1 MKKLLF
7 IPMLFACFMGMGQQV
22 SMGQQGQE
30 EARKARVA
38 KVAYFSDVYDKAR
51 KKHDSIDLHL
61 PRYPRLRDDPRL
73 NDDPRFRAV
82 KNDLAKAKND
92 LAKAAKDLSGAAD
105 GEKTIGKTIII
116 GNLEV
121 AQNDNP
127 STMNWQLA
135 KKACADMG
143 TFFNEVWR
151 LPNKNELQILFKNK
165 DKIGGFKNK
174 SYWSLEDEN
183 YNVIG
188 KNFGSGEQFMVGDK
202 VNIGYNFRC
211 VRSF

>member
-51 KKHDSIDLHL
+51 KKYETIPLDENSQVRNS
-61 PRYPRLRDDPRL
+61 PRYQ
-73 NDDPRFRAV
+73 AI
-82 KNDLAKAKND
+82 KND

-121 AQNDNP
+121 AQNDKS
-127 STMNWQLA
+127 STMNWELA
-135 KKACADMG
+135 KNACADMG

-151 LPNKNELQILFKNK
+151 LPNKKELQILFKNK

-188 KNFGSGEQFMVGDK
+188 KNFGSGEQFIVSDK

>member
-51 KKHDSIDLHL
+51 KKHETIPLDENSRLSNN
-61 PRYPRLRDDPRL
+61 PRYQ
-73 NDDPRFRAV
+73 AI
-82 KNDLAKAKND
+82 KND

-121 AQNDNP
+121 AQNDKS
-127 STMNWQLA
+127 STMNWELA
-135 KKACADMG
+135 KNACADMG

-151 LPNKNELQILFKNK
+151 LPNKKELQILFKNK

-188 KNFGSGEQFMVGDK
+188 KNFGSGEQFIVSDK